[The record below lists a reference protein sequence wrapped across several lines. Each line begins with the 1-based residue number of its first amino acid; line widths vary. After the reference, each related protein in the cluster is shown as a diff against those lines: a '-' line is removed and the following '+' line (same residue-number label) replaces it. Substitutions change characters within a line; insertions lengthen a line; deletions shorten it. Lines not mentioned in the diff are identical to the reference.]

1 MFRKQ
6 NGRQRRNG
14 RRSAATGTR
23 DARLRTRLSY
33 ANVTASLAL
42 FVALGGTAAAA
53 VTLPRDSVGS
63 PQIRT
68 DAVRSPEIAKNAVR
82 SPEIAKDAVGSPEI
96 KAEAVRSSE
105 IQDGGVRLAD
115 ISDGAR
121 SALQGAQG
129 PAGPQ
134 GPSGTTN
141 VRIAEAESVQV
152 PTCLKFVID
161 DLTDCE
167 NLLSVR
173 ALPPGNWLVQAKLT
187 VVPNGPVFGNLR
199 GCGLVQGPVSN
210 DATLLDHDSFAALL
224 DDSDEFVPAKVTLA
238 DVVTTTNAAT
248 TIGVRCLEEPTR
260 SLSVEDVKLTALEVA
275 NVVGP

>member
-1 MFRKQ
+1 MPRTPSST
-6 NGRQRRNG
+6 RRF
-14 RRSAATGTR
+14 
-23 DARLRTRLSY
+23 SY

-63 PQIRT
+63 PQIRK
-68 DAVRSPEIAKNAVR
+68 DGVK

-96 KAEAVRSSE
+96 KAEAVGTSK
-105 IQDGGVRLAD
+105 IHDGGVRIAD
-115 ISDGAR
+115 ISAGAR
-121 SALQGAQG
+121 SAL
-129 PAGPQ
+129 
-134 GPSGTTN
+134 TTN
-141 VRIAEAESVQV
+141 VRIAEADSVEV

-167 NLLSVR
+167 NVVSVR

-187 VVPNGPVFGNLR
+187 VAPSNGIAFGDLR

-210 DATLLDHDSFAALL
+210 DATLLDQDFFAAVR
-224 DDSDEFVPAKVTLA
+224 DEFDDDVPAKVTLA
-238 DVVTTTNAAT
+238 DVVTITNAAT
-248 TIGVRCLEEPTR
+248 TIGVRCLEEPTTALR
-260 SLSVEDVKLTALEVA
+260 VEGVKLTALEVA